1 LEVLKIIRNIVRF
14 SVRCLFALLATYWA
28 VFLLYTA
35 KNLFVGGP
43 KAVARW
49 YEHID
54 THSIGTESATGTFI
68 LSIRPWD
75 WKLFLERQ
83 VAIAALTA
91 AVSGLV
97 FRWRHKSDAYSS
109 SDS

>member
-1 LEVLKIIRNIVRF
+1 LNIIRNIVRF

-28 VFLLYTA
+28 FFLLYTT
-35 KNLFVGGP
+35 KNLFVGSP

-54 THSIGTESATGTFI
+54 THSIGTESATGTFV
-68 LSIRPWD
+68 LSIRPWNRD
-75 WKLFLERQ
+75 FFLKRQ
-83 VAIAALTA
+83 VAIAVLTA

-97 FRWRHKSDAYSS
+97 FRWRHKSNAYSS